1 MFNINMFRIWL
12 FLFLC
17 NSIICILRAH
27 KTTPSDK
34 LLAPVVNHGGSET
47 KPGERA
53 REPTFKMLTSSVSRR
68 ASAEA
73 MKSFYACQRPWRT
86 WEIDRERRWQDK
98 FIRLHIW
105 VIASLEKCNTSSFG
119 LLPSRGG
126 GVGGWR
132 GCLAWFGPCAAQKVT
147 MNRLS
152 KTDKRCEDRPVLS
165 SLYRKRRGWK
175 GGGALKP
182 NVKSFKSY

>member
-1 MFNINMFRIWL
+1 MFNINVFHIWL
-12 FLFLC
+12 FLFLF

-53 REPTFKMLTSSVSRR
+53 REPAFEMLTSSVSRR
-68 ASAEA
+68 ASTEA

-86 WEIDRERRWQDK
+86 WLRDRGRRWQDK

-119 LLPSRGG
+119 LLPSRGRG
-126 GVGGWR
+126 WWGWR
-132 GCLAWFGPCAAQKVT
+132 DGLAWFGTCAAQKGHSEST
-147 MNRLS
+147 F
-152 KTDKRCEDRPVLS
+152 KDWQE
-165 SLYRKRRGWK
+165 GW
-175 GGGALKP
+175 GQACALFFIQEEAWLDWITKA
-182 NVKSFKSY
+182 NFLAS